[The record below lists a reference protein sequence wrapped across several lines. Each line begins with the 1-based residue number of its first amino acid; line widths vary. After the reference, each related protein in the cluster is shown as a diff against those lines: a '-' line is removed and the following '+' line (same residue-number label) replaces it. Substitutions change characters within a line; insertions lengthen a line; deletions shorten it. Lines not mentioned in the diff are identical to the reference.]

1 MTNDSLNPNAGINN
15 RSFVFAK
22 PTIYVA
28 CLASYNNGILHGVWL
43 DMTQSAEK
51 IHNEIWVMLTNSPI
65 PGAEDF
71 AIHDYENFYDFPI
84 CENTGVGEA
93 VDIAKF
99 VTQYGRLGA
108 AVFDEYGCIEFAKKI
123 LDNNYLGVKESKQ
136 EFAKEVFEETYG
148 CDVLAKILTYID
160 YEKYSSDIF
169 IDSYFS
175 ITVEHKLHVFS
186 GYEETF

>member
-1 MTNDSLNPNAGINN
+1 
-15 RSFVFAK
+15 
-22 PTIYVA
+22 
-28 CLASYNNGILHGVWL
+28 
-43 DMTQSAEK
+43 
-51 IHNEIWVMLTNSPI
+51 MLGT
-65 PGAEDF
+65 
-71 AIHDYENFYDFPI
+71 
-84 CENTGVGEA
+84 
-93 VDIAKF
+93 
-99 VTQYGRLGA
+99 
-108 AVFDEYGCIEFAKKI
+108 AVFDECGCIDFAKKI
-123 LDNNYLGVKESKQ
+123 LENNYLGEKESRQ